1 MKEYYGD
8 DLLFGLSNTIGE
20 DKNNSLMLKI
30 DSDYESQSVESKNY
44 NKEIKKSPEGSIS
57 SHSNKNLTKKES

>member
-20 DKNNSLMLKI
+20 EKNNSLMLKI
-30 DSDYESQSVESKNY
+30 DSDYESQSVESRNY

-57 SHSNKNLTKKES
+57 SQSNKNLTKKGS